1 MSARKPV
8 IYVVDDDVSVRR
20 ALTLLL
26 KTHGYRAVTFS
37 GAADFLAFDH
47 PRGVACLLL
56 DVRLPGIDGPAL
68 QELLAGRVPAI
79 PIVFITG
86 HGSIPIGVKAM
97 KQGAVDFLLK
107 PFIAKDL
114 LDAIGRALLK
124 SAAWNSEFAE
134 AARIL
139 RRIGTLSPRELEVFH
154 FVIRGLL
161 NKQIATKRGTSLQTI
176 KVHRS
181 RVMQKMRAR
190 TVTELINLARKAG
203 VVSA

>member
-190 TVTELINLARKAG
+190 TVTELINLARMEG